1 MRKKIVIA
9 FLAAALGVSSLVGC
23 SLKQEQNGISASAE
37 REKDV
42 ISAKELLSINDY
54 DVDDYVELGDYK
66 NIEVTL
72 GNDYNITN
80 DNIEEYIT
88 YQIDSNPAYKKI
100 DKQTIEDGDCV
111 NLSYTAIEKDGDTK
125 KEEKNVRVKT
135 GDGLNVEGLEESL
148 IGKNVGDTYSIE
160 LTFPEDYGSAF
171 DGKTAE
177 FEITI
182 NSIDVETD
190 MSYDKLTDWYVKDAF
205 GVDTVKEYKKQIKQ
219 ILEERAKNAKRN
231 EIRTSIMNS
240 LTAICPVEV
249 PDDLQQKKLAE
260 YKNKINKQAESVGK
274 SVEDYL
280 GISED
285 SYKESLDSIISENVR
300 KELILEAII
309 KDTGFSVKQ
318 SDFDKFVS
326 SYIKEY
332 GLEDENVFY
341 EEYGGEKQALLS
353 YAEGQ
358 VLNNLIDEVTVT
370 EQTTESN

>member
-72 GNDYNITN
+72 SNDYNITN

-353 YAEGQ
+353 YA
-358 VLNNLIDEVTVT
+358 
-370 EQTTESN
+370 